1 MISFVLNLPW
11 TILGVLAAI
20 VSMPNKFRTNP
31 SPFALVFTVKSFWWY
46 TWLPKRKGARAMAI
60 GRVVLLGPNILEHDL
75 EHELIHVEQAAR
87 IPLIHPV
94 LYAIESFRKGYREN
108 KYEKEAY
115 GRAGNIYIEK

>member
-1 MISFVLNLPW
+1 MISFILNLPW
-11 TILGVLAAI
+11 TILGVLAGI
-20 VSMPNKFRTNP
+20 VSIPKKFQGNKN
-31 SPFALVFTVKSFWWY
+31 PFALVFTVKSFWWY
-46 TWLPKRKGARAMAI
+46 TWQPKMRGARAMTI
-60 GRVVLLGPNILEHDL
+60 GHVVLLSPNILEHDL
-75 EHELIHVEQAAR
+75 EHELIHVEQAVR